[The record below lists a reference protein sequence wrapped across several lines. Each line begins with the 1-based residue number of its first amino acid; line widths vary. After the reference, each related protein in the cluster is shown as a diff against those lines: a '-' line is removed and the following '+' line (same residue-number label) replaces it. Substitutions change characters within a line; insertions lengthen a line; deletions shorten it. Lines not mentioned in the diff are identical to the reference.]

1 MRYAAQVHWKPD
13 PLLYPPYL
21 RARIRRRRGIGS
33 GPRYVPWL
41 KVREVPSRGTSM
53 VSRGVFSGRSH
64 HLLSELEAIYF
75 FLLERRAG
83 TVEIRE
89 QWPILDIDRTLE
101 LCARFGV
108 RPRMRNGY
116 PEPFTID
123 FLISEQVDGQLTH
136 RAASVK
142 SPEDAR
148 DPETRLRLAVEHAWC
163 QDRGIPWTL
172 VETLRFD
179 KTMLETLR
187 FMRGWFRHQ
196 YSPDVAKEDLFLAQ
210 FAAHHAPS
218 RLLSEVLARVA
229 RSLRQPV
236 SAVEDAFRY
245 CSWSGRIQPSLSHRL
260 ALDAPFIMT
269 KDPAHA

>member
-1 MRYAAQVHWKPD
+1 MHWRPE

-21 RARIRRRRGIGS
+21 RARIGRCRGIGS
-33 GPRYVPWL
+33 GPHYVPWL
-41 KVREVPSRGTSM
+41 KVRDVPSRGTSV
-53 VSRGVFSGRSH
+53 VSRGVFSGRCH

-75 FLLERRAG
+75 YLLERRPD

-108 RPRMRNGY
+108 RPRLRNGY

-123 FLISEQVDGQLTH
+123 FLVTERVDGQLTH

-148 DPETRLRLAVEHAWC
+148 DPGTRLRLAVEHAWC

-172 VETLRFD
+172 VNTQRFD
-179 KTMLETLR
+179 KTMLENLR
-187 FMRGWFRHQ
+187 FLRGWFRQQ
-196 YSPDVAKEDLFLAQ
+196 YAPDAALEDRFVAQ
-210 FAAHHAPS
+210 FAAHHAPN
-218 RLLSEVLARVA
+218 RLLSEVLACWRRPKSEPLLRVV
-229 RSLRQPV
+229 PN
-236 SAVEDAFRY
+236 E
-245 CSWSGRIQPSLSHRL
+245 
-260 ALDAPFIMT
+260 
-269 KDPAHA
+269 K

>member
-1 MRYAAQVHWKPD
+1 MYAVGVHWKPD

-21 RARIRRRRGIGS
+21 RARIRRRRGVGC
-33 GPRYVPWL
+33 GPHYVPWL
-41 KVREVPSRGTSM
+41 KVRDVPSRGTSL
-53 VSRGVFSGRSH
+53 VSRGVSSGRSH

-75 FLLERRAG
+75 YLLERRAG
-83 TVEIRE
+83 IAEIRE
-89 QWPILDIDRTLE
+89 QWPILDMDRTLE

-108 RPRMRNGY
+108 RPRMRNGC

-123 FLISEQVDGQLTH
+123 FLVTERVDGRLTY

-142 SPEDAR
+142 SPDDAR

-172 VETLRFD
+172 VDTQRFD

-187 FMRGWFRHQ
+187 FIRGWFRHK
-196 YSPDVAKEDLFLAQ
+196 YAPDAALEERFVAQ
-210 FAAHHAPS
+210 FAAHHAPN
-218 RLLSEVLARVA
+218 RLLSEVLARVS

-236 SAVEDAFRY
+236 ATTEDVFRY
-245 CSWSGRIQPSLSHRL
+245 CAWSGQIQPSLARPLSM
-260 ALDAPFIMT
+260 DAPVVMT
-269 KDPAHA
+269 SDLAHA

>member
-1 MRYAAQVHWKPD
+1 MYWRPE

-33 GPRYVPWL
+33 GPCYVPWL
-41 KVREVPSRGTSM
+41 KVRDVPSRGTSS

-75 FLLERRAG
+75 FLLEKRGG
-83 TVEIRE
+83 TAEIRE
-89 QWPILDIDRTLE
+89 QWPILDMDRTLE

-108 RPRMRNGY
+108 RPRIRNGY

-123 FLISEQVDGQLTH
+123 FLVTERVGGRLTH

-148 DPETRLRLAVEHAWC
+148 DPDTRLRLAVEHAWC

-172 VETLRFD
+172 VNTQRFD

-187 FMRGWFRHQ
+187 FVRGWFRHQ
-196 YSPDVAKEDLFLAQ
+196 YAPDPALENRFVAQ
-210 FAAHHAPS
+210 FAVHHAPN
-218 RLLSEVLARVA
+218 RLLLQVLARA
-229 RSLRQPV
+229 SRSLRQPV
-236 SAVEDAFRY
+236 AKVEDAFRY
-245 CSWSGRIQPSLSHRL
+245 CAWSGRIQPSLAHPL
-260 ALDAPFIMT
+260 ALNAPVVLMT
-269 KDPAHA
+269 VIPHA